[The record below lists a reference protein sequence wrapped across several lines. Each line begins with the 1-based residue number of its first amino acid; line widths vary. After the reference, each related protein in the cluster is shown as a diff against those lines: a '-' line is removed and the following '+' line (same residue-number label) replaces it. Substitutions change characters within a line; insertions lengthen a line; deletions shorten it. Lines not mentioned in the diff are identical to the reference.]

1 MDGCIYRKRS
11 DADYNQAGKR
21 STRHDG
27 GDGMSAIDSEMLA
40 MFNELYP
47 AGQGQ
52 ILDLMQQLLEEQRAA
67 PSV

>member
-52 ILDLMQQLLEEQRAA
+52 ILDLMQQLLQEQRAEL
-67 PSV
+67 SV

>member
-1 MDGCIYRKRS
+1 MDGSIYRKRS
-11 DADYNQAGKR
+11 DADYNQAEEA
-21 STRHDG
+21 RHDG

-52 ILDLMQQLLEEQRAA
+52 ILDLMQQLLEEQRAE

>member
-1 MDGCIYRKRS
+1 
-11 DADYNQAGKR
+11 
-21 STRHDG
+21 
-27 GDGMSAIDSEMLA
+27 

-47 AGQGQ
+47 PGQGQ

>member
-1 MDGCIYRKRS
+1 MYGSIYRKRS

-21 STRHDG
+21 STRHHG

-52 ILDLMQQLLEEQRAA
+52 ILDLMQQLLERQRAEPRA
-67 PSV
+67 